1 MDNDNDQKPV
11 YEWQELDQAI
21 RRWVVTTNFERDL
34 EKYDEL
40 KQRIDDNIILGN
52 N

>member
-1 MDNDNDQKPV
+1 MENDNDQKPV

>member
-1 MDNDNDQKPV
+1 MDSDNEQKPV

>member
-1 MDNDNDQKPV
+1 MENDNDKKPV

-40 KQRIDDNIILGN
+40 KQRIDDNIVLGN